1 MNLPARAGD
10 RLGRRDTLLAT
21 LVVTFWGIN
30 YVAVKL
36 GVAELPPLLMT
47 TLRFIIVGCL
57 VLPFAPLRREH
68 VKPLLLLS
76 FTMGSLHFGLLFV
89 GMVRVDAATSAIAL
103 QTSVPFSV
111 LIGALVFR
119 ERIGLKRGLGVALGF
134 LGIVVLAG
142 EPGDSHP
149 VALALIVFAA
159 LCWSVSSA
167 LFKVMPSIPSLTYI
181 GGTAAFAAPQTL
193 LASLI
198 FEDHQLAAMQAA
210 SLYGWGGV
218 AFTAIGAS
226 IIGHGLWYGLVQRHD
241 LSLVVPFTLL
251 GPVIGVISAVVFLHE
266 PMTVEKLIGAALT
279 LAGVAA
285 IQFQWPRRKRPRPE
299 EG

>member
-1 MNLPARAGD
+1 MND

-21 LVVTFWGIN
+21 LVVTFWGLN

-47 TLRFIIVGCL
+47 SLRFAIVACL
-57 VLPFAPLRREH
+57 ILPFASMKREY

-76 FTMGSLHFGLLFV
+76 CTMGSLHFGMLFV

-111 LIGALVFR
+111 LIGALFFR
-119 ERIGLKRGLGVALGF
+119 ERIGLRRGLGVALGF

-142 EPGDSHP
+142 ETGEVHLPS
-149 VALALIVFAA
+149 LALIVLAA
-159 LCWSVSSA
+159 LCWSGSSA
-167 LFKVMPSIPSLTYI
+167 LFKVMPAIPSLTYI
-181 GGTAAFAAPQTL
+181 GGTAAFAAPQTF
-193 LASLI
+193 LASLLL
-198 FEDHQLAAMQAA
+198 EDHQIAAMQTA

-218 AFTAIGAS
+218 VFTAIGAS

-266 PMTVEKLIGAALT
+266 PMTVEKLVGAVLT
-279 LAGVAA
+279 MAGVAA
-285 IQFQWPRRKRPRPE
+285 IQFQPRRRPQ
-299 EG
+299 GG

>member
-1 MNLPARAGD
+1 VND

-21 LVVTFWGIN
+21 LVVTFWGLN

-47 TLRFIIVGCL
+47 SLRFAIVACL
-57 VLPFAPLRREH
+57 ILPFASMKREY

-76 FTMGSLHFGLLFV
+76 CTMGSLHFGMLFV

-111 LIGALVFR
+111 LIGALFFR
-119 ERIGLKRGLGVALGF
+119 ERIGLRRGLGVALGF

-142 EPGDSHP
+142 ETGEVHLPS
-149 VALALIVFAA
+149 LALIVLAA
-159 LCWSVSSA
+159 LCWSGSSA
-167 LFKVMPSIPSLTYI
+167 LFKVMPAIPSLTYI
-181 GGTAAFAAPQTL
+181 GGTAAFAAPQTF
-193 LASLI
+193 LASLLL
-198 FEDHQLAAMQAA
+198 EDHQIAAMQTA

-218 AFTAIGAS
+218 VFTAIGAS

-266 PMTVEKLIGAALT
+266 PMTVEKLVGAVLT
-279 LAGVAA
+279 MAGVAA
-285 IQFQWPRRKRPRPE
+285 IQFQPRRRPQ
-299 EG
+299 GG